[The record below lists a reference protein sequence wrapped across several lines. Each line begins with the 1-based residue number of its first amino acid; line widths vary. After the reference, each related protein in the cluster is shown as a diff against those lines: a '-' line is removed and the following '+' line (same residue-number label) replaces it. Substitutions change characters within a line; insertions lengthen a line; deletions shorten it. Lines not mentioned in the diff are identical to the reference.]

1 MGSLK
6 IHPQIRID
14 EYTKS
19 GAWTS
24 DTVQQ
29 LLADRVRERGAQLA
43 VVDPVDKSDYVD
55 GAPGRITWAELDGEV
70 DRLAAIL
77 LRSGVRAGEVIG
89 IQLPNTIEHIAVVLA
104 AWRVGAIVSLIAI
117 DSTEAEIVE
126 VCNESC
132 ASAFVTAARIG
143 FNRAAERVMSARSRI
158 PTLRT
163 VLGYGVGVPDGVVR
177 IGHGAP
183 TADDRA
189 EVADHGAI
197 DLAAPDDCIAICWTS
212 GAEHR
217 PKGVPHAHCESLAH
231 ARAVVEASG
240 LTADDVILNPFPMTS
255 AAGIVGMMLPWLSTG
270 CVLVQHQPFRLDVFL
285 QQIADEKVTYTAGSP
300 SLLSAV
306 EFAEGP
312 TADLSTVTRIGVG
325 AGPLAPG
332 TVQRWRDRHG
342 VELVTF
348 FGSIE
353 GVSLRSDPAARSE
366 ERPYAQLY
374 PRSGGRRGTV
384 TKLVDPQTGLEITDP
399 GVLGELRVK
408 GPTVFSGYLNP
419 ARDRDP
425 FDAAGFLM
433 TGDLF
438 VIDGPDDA
446 FLRFVDRASDI
457 IRRGGVRIGSV
468 DLELLIAEHPA
479 VSEVAVIGCPDD
491 GRAGEQVVAI
501 LVCRPG
507 AVISL
512 EEIVRF
518 LEERGVDPGETPQRL
533 VIAKGA
539 TGLPR
544 SSAGKVLKRVLR
556 GELERS

>member
-14 EYTKS
+14 QYTKS
-19 GAWTS
+19 GAWTP
-24 DTVQQ
+24 DTVQR

-43 VVDPVDKSDYVD
+43 VVDPADKSDYVD
-55 GAPGRITWAELDGEV
+55 GAPGRITWTELDGEV

-89 IQLPNTIEHIAVVLA
+89 VQLPNTIEQVVVVLA
-104 AWRVGAIVSLIAI
+104 AWRVGAIVSLLAI
-117 DSTEAEIVE
+117 DSTEDDIVE

-143 FNRAAERVMSARSRI
+143 SNRVAERVVSVQSRI

-163 VLGYGVGVPDGVVR
+163 VFGYGVGVPDGVVP
-177 IGHGAP
+177 IGHGVP
-183 TADDRA
+183 TAADSA

-197 DLAAPDDCIAICWTS
+197 DRAAPDDCIAICWTS
-212 GAEHR
+212 GTEGR

-231 ARAVVEASG
+231 ARGVVEAAG
-240 LTADDVILNPFPMTS
+240 LTADDVILNPFPMMT
-255 AAGIVGMMLPWLSTG
+255 AAGIVGAMLPWLSAG

-300 SLLSAV
+300 SMLAAV
-306 EFAEGP
+306 ELSEGP
-312 TADLSTVTRIGVG
+312 ADLSTLTRVGVG
-325 AGPLAPG
+325 AGPLAPEAA
-332 TVQRWRDRHG
+332 QRWRDRHG
-342 VELVTF
+342 VELVNF
-348 FGSIE
+348 FGTIE
-353 GVSLRSDPAARSE
+353 GVSLRSDPGVRSE

-374 PRSGGRRGTV
+374 PRSAEGQGTV
-384 TKLVDPQTGLEITDP
+384 TKLVDQQTGLEITDP

-438 VIDGPDDA
+438 VIDGPDEA
-446 FLRFVDRASDI
+446 YLRFVDRASDI

-479 VSEVAVIGCPDD
+479 VSEVAVIGCPD
-491 GRAGEQVVAI
+491 GRAGEQVVAV

-512 EEIVRF
+512 EEIVQF
-518 LEERGVDPGETPQRL
+518 LEERGVDPDETPQRL
-533 VIAKGA
+533 VIAKGTA
-539 TGLPR
+539 GLPR
-544 SSAGKVLKRVLR
+544 SSTGKVLKRMLR
-556 GELERS
+556 GDLERG